1 LRKIIFN
8 LRPSSLD
15 DLGLRAV
22 TKRYCE
28 EFQEET
34 GIKTDFR
41 VFGDKTRLNSDIEV
55 TLFRVL
61 QEILTNV
68 KKHSEAKNCV
78 VKLEFGDGKVNM
90 VVTDDG
96 VGFERHKKDGKH
108 TERHFGIMTI
118 KERIA
123 LVDGSFN
130 IESTP
135 GKGTKVFTTIPFTN
149 VSERRI

>member
-1 LRKIIFN
+1 M
-8 LRPSSLD
+8 D

-41 VFGDKTRLNSDIEV
+41 IFGDKTRLNSDIEV
-55 TLFRVL
+55 TLFRVI
-61 QEILTNV
+61 QESLTNV
-68 KKHSEAKNCV
+68 RKHSKAKNCV
-78 VKLEFGDGKVNM
+78 VKLEFSDGKVNL

-96 VGFERHKKDGKH
+96 AGFEINAQDGKDAGQ
-108 TERHFGIMTI
+108 HFGIMTI
-118 KERIA
+118 KERVA

-130 IESTP
+130 IESIP
-135 GKGTKVFTTIPFTN
+135 GQGTKIFTSIPFTH
-149 VSERRI
+149 SLERRI